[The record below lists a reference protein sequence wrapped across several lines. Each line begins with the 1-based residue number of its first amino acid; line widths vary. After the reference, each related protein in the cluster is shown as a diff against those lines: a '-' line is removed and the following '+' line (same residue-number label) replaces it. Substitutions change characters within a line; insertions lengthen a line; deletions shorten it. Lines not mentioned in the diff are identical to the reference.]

1 MDRSTLDKL
10 ISSTGLIIG
19 VVLLAAAGV
28 LVYASNF
35 IHGQVH
41 DNLVS
46 EKIMFPTTSDKGYTA
61 LPDTDKAAIAPYA
74 GQQLLTGAQAQ
85 VFANHYIAVHLQ
97 NIGDGKTYSELSAE
111 SMANPSDTALA
122 GKVATVF
129 RGETLRGILLNAYA
143 FDTMATVA
151 RVAALGALVSGG
163 ILIVL
168 AFLGFGHAGKVA
180 TKPAKSTAKK
190 RR

>member
-19 VVLLAAAGV
+19 IVLLAAAGM

-46 EKIMFPTTSDKGYTA
+46 EKIMFPSANDTSYTSLPTTDKTA
-61 LPDTDKAAIAPYA
+61 LAPYV
-74 GQQLLTGAQAQ
+74 GQQLLTGKQAE

-97 NIGDGKTYSELSAE
+97 KIGGGKTYSELSAE
-111 SMANPSDTALA
+111 SIANPNDMALA
-122 GKVATVF
+122 GKVNTVF

-143 FDTMATVA
+143 FDTMASVA
-151 RVAALGALVSGG
+151 RLAALGALIAGG
-163 ILIVL
+163 VL
-168 AFLGFGHAGKVA
+168 AILALLGFKHAHKVAGK
-180 TKPAKSTAKK
+180 PSAKK

>member
-19 VVLLAAAGV
+19 IVLLASAGV
-28 LVYASNF
+28 LFFAASF

-46 EKIMFPTTSDKGYTA
+46 EKIMFPATSEKGYTT

-74 GQQLLTGAQAQ
+74 GQQLLTGSQAE
-85 VFANHYIAVHLQ
+85 VFANHYIAVHLKG
-97 NIGDGKTYSELSAE
+97 IGGGKTYSELSAE
-111 SMANPSDTALA
+111 SIANPADTTLA

-143 FDTMATVA
+143 FDTMSTVA
-151 RVAALGALVSGG
+151 KLAGVGALIAG
-163 ILIVL
+163 IVLVIL
-168 AFLGFGHAGKVA
+168 AFLGFSHAQRIA
-180 TKPAKSTAKK
+180 TRPTDKK
-190 RR
+190 LRRK

>member
-19 VVLLAAAGV
+19 IVLLAAAGI

-46 EKIMFPTTSDKGYTA
+46 EKIMFPAANDASYTS
-61 LPDTDKAAIAPYA
+61 LPATDKTAIAPYV
-74 GQQLLTGAQAQ
+74 GQQLLTGKQAE
-85 VFANHYIAVHLQ
+85 VFANHYIAIHLRK
-97 NIGDGKTYSELSAE
+97 IGSGKTYSELSAE
-111 SMANPSDTALA
+111 SVANPNDTALA
-122 GKVATVF
+122 SKVNTVF

-151 RVAALGALVSGG
+151 RLAALGALIAGG
-163 ILIVL
+163 ILAIL
-168 AFLGFGHAGKVA
+168 ALLGFKHASKVA
-180 TKPAKSTAKK
+180 SKPAAKK